1 MLKMAIMGAGNIAG
15 KMASTIAKMDS
26 VEAYAVGARD
36 PERAQKFADTYGFRK
51 AYGSYEE
58 LAADQNI
65 DLVYV
70 AVPHSHHFRA
80 ARLAIEAGRNVLCEK
95 SFTVNA
101 SQAEEL
107 IRMAEEKGVL
117 ITEAIW
123 TRYMPSRQIIQEL
136 IQNGAIGDL
145 RSIYCNLCYKI
156 DQVERIT
163 DPNLAGG
170 ALLDLGVY
178 GVHFTR
184 MILGDAEPEIET
196 SAVFDH
202 GVDMAETITMKYP
215 GNILVSMQFDATCAS
230 DRIGIL
236 MGTRGY
242 MEIQNI
248 NNPEEIR
255 VYDENHRLTAVHP
268 VPEQITGYEYEVL
281 SCADAI
287 ASHKLECPEIPHS
300 ETIAVMKILDQIRKF
315 WKYEIPD
322 VR

>member
-26 VEAYAVGARD
+26 VEAYAVGARHQ
-36 PERAQKFADTYGFRK
+36 ERQQKIADTNRFIK

-117 ITEAIW
+117 VTEAIW

-255 VYDENHRLTAVHP
+255 VYNENHRLTAVHP

-300 ETIAVMKILDQIRKF
+300 ETIAVMKILDRIRKI